1 MILGRAHDEWPDPRK
16 DDLPAMD
23 MPGENEWQAGGEI
36 GGDIRRM
43 GQHDRHGPD
52 VACCHQRRG
61 CIVMTREAVSNT
73 DNRERPTPDCLV
85 SRTAIPALFKATRTA
100 PGAVH

>member
-1 MILGRAHDEWPDPRK
+1 
-16 DDLPAMD
+16 
-23 MPGENEWQAGGEI
+23 
-36 GGDIRRM
+36 
-43 GQHDRHGPD
+43 
-52 VACCHQRRG
+52 
-61 CIVMTREAVSNT
+61 MTREAVSNT